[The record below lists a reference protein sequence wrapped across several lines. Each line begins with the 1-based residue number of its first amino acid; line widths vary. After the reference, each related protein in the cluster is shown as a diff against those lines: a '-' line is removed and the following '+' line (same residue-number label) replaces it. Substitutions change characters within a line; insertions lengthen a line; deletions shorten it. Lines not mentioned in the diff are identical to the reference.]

1 VYYFTSKSYVIQTLC
16 IVSHCS
22 EPHSMDYSPKQKAI
36 RLEVHVCVCWPKL
49 YILCNT
55 LTQTVQWEI

>member
-1 VYYFTSKSYVIQTLC
+1 
-16 IVSHCS
+16 
-22 EPHSMDYSPKQKAI
+22 MDYSPKQKAI
-36 RLEVHVCVCWPKL
+36 WLECKCMCVCVCWPKL